1 MGKWHDRIAG
11 RSHAGEEKRGVWHD
25 SCRLVTPETEKKQ
38 GFRGAEPPPREASH
52 PGNREKARV
61 PGCGA
66 ARKRSQPPRKQGKS
80 KGSGVRSRPEEK
92 QATPETGKKQEFRG
106 AEPPGR
112 EVSHPGNRKKARV
125 PGCGAARKGSEP
137 PGREVSHPEDKPT
150 ASKTCHPPPK
160 QLCHFQKGANCHI
173 FEKIIGYIGNM
184 MRGREAVC
192 FPDSIE

>member
-1 MGKWHDRIAG
+1 MWHDGIAG

-25 SCRLVTPETEKKQ
+25 RVAGKGHAGEEKRGVWHDSCRLV
-38 GFRGAEPPPREASH
+38 
-52 PGNREKARV
+52 
-61 PGCGA
+61 
-66 ARKRSQPPRKQGKS
+66 
-80 KGSGVRSRPEEK
+80 
-92 QATPETGKKQEFRG
+92 TPETGKKQEFRG

-112 EVSHPGNRKKARV
+112 EVSHPGNREKARV
-125 PGCGAARKGSEP
+125 PGCGAATKGSKPPRKQGKSKSSGVRSRPEGKQATPETGKKQEFRGAEP
-137 PGREVSHPEDKPT
+137 PGREASHPEDKPT